1 MSFSADSSNP
11 SLLFSCAS
19 FLRAW
24 YSFLSSLQYGLLPL
38 RGFAWQSTHSADD
51 ARLRA
56 LPPPRPCP
64 SPDERPRAA
73 PEARPPLPVA
83 LALARPLL
91 EGCFGLSPPGRT
103 WSAALPPPPPPPPPQ
118 TKPAFGLRVEEKQ
131 LHPSRT
137 LGHCHPRLPLMLD
150 PPTKPT
156 CLSVAV
162 RI

>member
-1 MSFSADSSNP
+1 M
-11 SLLFSCAS
+11 
-19 FLRAW
+19 
-24 YSFLSSLQYGLLPL
+24 
-38 RGFAWQSTHSADD
+38 
-51 ARLRA
+51 
-56 LPPPRPCP
+56 
-64 SPDERPRAA
+64 
-73 PEARPPLPVA
+73 A

-103 WSAALPPPPPPPPPQ
+103 WTGALPPPPPPPPPPPQ

-156 CLSVAV
+156 CLSVV
-162 RI
+162 WLCESERNGLTDNYTQICTFFWPLIVSIRIIISIKTFSGR